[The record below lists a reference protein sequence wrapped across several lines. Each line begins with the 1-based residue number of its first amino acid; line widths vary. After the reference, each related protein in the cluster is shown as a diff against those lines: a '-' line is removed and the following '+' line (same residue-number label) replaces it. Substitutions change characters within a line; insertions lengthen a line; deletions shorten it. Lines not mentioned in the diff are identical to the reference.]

1 MKTIPVKIGWDLVIP
16 IILIVS
22 LPNLL
27 MIGNVNGGGF
37 LMPVAVLGFTLTLI
51 FGIRYQIDS
60 ENLYI
65 KNSVFGTTTIPI
77 KEINRVEKTRSILAS
92 PAPSISGR
100 IQVFYNN
107 DSIIISPKNIQQFN
121 NELLR
126 INPGVVIKE

>member
-16 IILIVS
+16 IILILS

-27 MIGNVNGGGF
+27 MIGNISGGDF
-37 LMPVAVLGFTLTLI
+37 LMPVAVLGITLTLI
-51 FGIRYQIDS
+51 FGIRYKIDS

-65 KNSVFGTTTIPI
+65 KNSFFGTTTIPI

-107 DSIIISPKNIQQFN
+107 NSIIISPKNIQQFN

-126 INPGVVIKE
+126 INPDVVIKE

>member
-27 MIGNVNGGGF
+27 MIGSLSGGDF
-37 LMPVAVLGFTLTLI
+37 IMPVAVLGFTLTLI

-60 ENLYI
+60 DNLYI
-65 KNSVFGTTTIPI
+65 KNSIFGTTTIPI

-126 INPGVVIKE
+126 INPDVVIKE

>member
-27 MIGNVNGGGF
+27 MIGSLSGGDF
-37 LMPVAVLGFTLTLI
+37 IMPVAVLGFTLTLI

-77 KEINRVEKTRSILAS
+77 KEIKRVEKTRSILAS

-126 INPGVVIKE
+126 INPDVVIKE